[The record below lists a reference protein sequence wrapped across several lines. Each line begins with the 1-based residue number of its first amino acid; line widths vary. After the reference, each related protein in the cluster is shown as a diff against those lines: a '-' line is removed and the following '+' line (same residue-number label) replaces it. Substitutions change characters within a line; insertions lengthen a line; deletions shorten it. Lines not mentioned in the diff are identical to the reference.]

1 MPWLNGAIRPRPPK
15 QRYGIWQLG
24 AVSVAAV
31 LVLVLVASKFIAYHE
46 QSTDSAVALV
56 EHSHHVIGAI
66 NRVLQDGED
75 AEASQRGLLLTG
87 DAAYL
92 KPYLE
97 ESRLIWD
104 DFGKLRDLTVD
115 NPVQQGRLVNLA
127 TVIRGKLAVMAAS
140 IKLAQGG
147 DIRGA
152 LVMLRQNADKNLMDG
167 VRQLSADFI
176 GAERLLLQ
184 QRRSLE
190 AHNALVSYVMI
201 VGLFG
206 TGLCCMVVAGAIAVR
221 SFVTGAAAAERNRL
235 FEMVGTAAIIVREF
249 DGTIRLWSEGS
260 RRLYG
265 WTAEQAVGRLE
276 RELLQTVFPA
286 PYPDIEAAL
295 LRDGEWSGE
304 LRQKTKDGEEVI
316 IATRKVVHVA
326 ATARHHNVV
335 VEHMADTTTLRR
347 TETLL
352 RENQAYLQSFVETA
366 ADGIVVA
373 ETNGR
378 IQSVN
383 PAMLRMFGYD
393 LSEALIGHNLQM
405 LMPQTEAARHDGYI
419 AAHRA
424 GAPPRVIGV
433 AGRELLAVRKDGS
446 EFPIDLSVSSFGIN
460 GSRFLT
466 GIIRDATARRQA
478 ERATQERQLVLEQS
492 NSELIRARLR
502 AEQATR
508 AKSRFLAG
516 MSHELRTPLNGIL
529 GYAQLLGMEG
539 GLSAAQAARVDSMR
553 AAGQHLLEMITN
565 ILDLSEIE
573 SERVEL
579 QMTSIDLRSVAE
591 ECVNVLLPGAK
602 AKGLA
607 LGLETADGVP
617 ARIAADPTRLRQV
630 LLNLLA
636 NAVKFT
642 DHGTINLRL
651 SMVHA
656 VGAADRLRIEI
667 IDTGRGVAAARRS
680 DLFQDFERLGADPDN
695 AIEGAGLGLAI
706 SARLVALMGGHIVH
720 ADNPGGGSV
729 FSFEMPLSEAVII
742 PTPLKERTAAEA
754 AMDAP
759 VLPPS
764 CDALRILLVDDIAMN
779 RDIAGSFLRAAGHV
793 VTFADG
799 GETAVVAAAGADFDV
814 ILMDLRMP
822 EIDGF
827 EATRRIHAIGG
838 RRGRVPIIAFTA
850 HAFTEQVEECRR
862 AGMIGHLAKP
872 FTQAALLAVLADARQ
887 ERSLSP
893 APVGE
898 TDDTSL
904 PLINLDTYEAT
915 TALLLPDMVAS
926 YLEDIVGGIKDLLH
940 TIQAPNIST
949 IFDGAVADAVHTL
962 GGKVGMV
969 GFARLNYVAR
979 QFEREARSGAAETPA
994 LAQRLTAVLELS
1006 LQEAQRRL
1014 MAARTTLNESAQGRP
1029 QSGELEGQS
1038 LSPQTPQHPYEAA
1051 IKASS

>member
-1 MPWLNGAIRPRPPK
+1 MLAPEAITKTGIPARS
-15 QRYGIWQLG
+15 YGIWRLG
-24 AVSVAAV
+24 TVMLAAV
-31 LVLVLVASKFIAYHE
+31 LALMLVASKLIAYHE
-46 QSTDSAVALV
+46 RTIDSTVALV
-56 EHSHHVIGAI
+56 EHSHHVMGAI
-66 NRVLQDGED
+66 NHVLQDGED
-75 AEASQRGLLLTG
+75 AEASQRGFLLTG

-92 KPYLE
+92 KPYFENL
-97 ESRLIWD
+97 RLIWD
-104 DFGKLRDLTVD
+104 DFGT
-115 NPVQQGRLVNLA
+115 LA
-127 TVIRGKLAVMAAS
+127 TLTADNTSQQERLMKLAPVIRAKLAVMATT
-140 IKLAQGG
+140 IRFAQGG
-147 DIRGA
+147 DLKDA
-152 LVMLRQNADKNLMDG
+152 LTIVRSDSGKNLMDG
-167 VRQLSADFI
+167 VRHLSADFI

-184 QRRSLE
+184 QRRYL
-190 AHNALVSYVMI
+190 ATHNNFVSYFAI
-201 VGLFG
+201 IGLSGVGFALILFG
-206 TGLCCMVVAGAIAVR
+206 GAIAVR
-221 SFVTGAAAAERNRL
+221 STITAVAAAERNQL
-235 FEMVGTAAIIVREF
+235 FEMAGAAAIIIHDL
-249 DGTIRLWSEGS
+249 DGTIRLWSEGC

-265 WTAEQAVGRLE
+265 WTAEQAVGR
-276 RELLQTVFPA
+276 RAHELLHTAFPA
-286 PYPDIEAAL
+286 AAADIESAL
-295 LRDGEWSGE
+295 RRDGEWSGE
-304 LRQKTKDGEEVI
+304 LRQRTRDGEEVI
-316 IATRKVVHVA
+316 VA
-326 ATARHHNVV
+326 ARKIVHAVAQAHRHELV
-335 VEHMADTTTLRR
+335 VEHMVDITMLRR

-393 LSEALIGHNLQM
+393 LTEALIGRNLQM

-466 GIIRDATARRQA
+466 GIIRDATARQQA
-478 ERATQERQLVLEQS
+478 ERATQERQLLLEQS

-502 AEQATR
+502 AEQSTR

-539 GLSAAQAARVDSMR
+539 GLNAAQAARVDSMR

-579 QMTSIDLRSVAE
+579 QITSIDPRSVAE
-591 ECVNVLLPGAK
+591 ECVNVLRPSAR

-607 LGLETADGVP
+607 LSLETAGDVP
-617 ARIAADPTRLRQV
+617 QRVAADPTRLRQV

-642 DHGTINLRL
+642 DHGSINLRL
-651 SMVHA
+651 SMVRPA
-656 VGAADRLRIEI
+656 GAADRLLIEI
-667 IDTGRGVAAARRS
+667 IDTGRGVVAARRG

-706 SARLVALMGGHIVH
+706 SARLVSLMGGHIVH
-720 ADNPGGGSV
+720 NNNPGGGSI
-729 FSFEMPLSEAVII
+729 FSFEMPLSAAAVID
-742 PTPLKERTAAEA
+742 PAASKEHAAAEPTVDA
-754 AMDAP
+754 A
-759 VLPPS
+759 VLPPC

-779 RDIAGSFLRAAGHV
+779 RDIAGSFLKVAGHD

-799 GETAVVAAAGADFDV
+799 GEAAVAAAAAADFDV

-872 FTQAALLAVLADARQ
+872 FTQAALLAVLAEARQ
-887 ERSLSP
+887 ERSSSLAP
-893 APVGE
+893 AGE
-898 TDDTSL
+898 PDGATL

-915 TALLLPDMVAS
+915 TALLLPDMVAT
-926 YLEDIVGGIKDLLH
+926 YLNDIVGGINDLLK
-940 TIQAPNIST
+940 TIQARNTST

-969 GFARLNYVAR
+969 GFARLNHVAR

-994 LAQRLTAVLELS
+994 LAQSLTAVLELS

-1014 MAARTTLNESAQGRP
+1014 LSARTTVSESVQGRP
-1029 QSGELEGQS
+1029 KSEPVRQDS
-1038 LSPQTPQHPYEAA
+1038 TAA
-1051 IKASS
+1051 